1 MSFRNFN
8 LKIQS
13 LFYREKLLKIN
24 VLQNFAR
31 VCFAVLRYLNDR
43 RLTRIANKHGVFP
56 SIKVYVFVANQLAA
70 MTENV
75 DRCLAF
81 GSRLYA

>member
-8 LKIQS
+8 LKFQS
-13 LFYREKLLKIN
+13 LFYRKKLLKIN
-24 VLQNFAR
+24 VLHNFAR
-31 VCFAVLRYLNDR
+31 VCFAILRYLNNR
-43 RLTRIANKHGVFP
+43 RLTRIANNHGVFP
-56 SIKVYVFVANQLAA
+56 SIKVHVFVANQLAA

-81 GSRLYA
+81 GGRLYA

>member
-13 LFYREKLLKIN
+13 LFYREKLLKIK
-24 VLQNFAR
+24 VLQNFTR
-31 VCFAVLRYLNDR
+31 VYFAVLRYLNDR
-43 RLTRIANKHGVFP
+43 RLTRIANNHGVF
-56 SIKVYVFVANQLAA
+56 SSVKVYVFVANQLAA

>member
-13 LFYREKLLKIN
+13 LFYCEKLLNIN

-43 RLTRIANKHGVFP
+43 RLTRIANKHGVF
-56 SIKVYVFVANQLAA
+56 SSVKVHVFVANKLSA

-75 DRCLAF
+75 DRCLAL

>member
-24 VLQNFAR
+24 VLQNLAR

-56 SIKVYVFVANQLAA
+56 SVKVYVFVANQLATMA
-70 MTENV
+70 ENI
-75 DRCLAF
+75 DCYLAL

>member
-1 MSFRNFN
+1 MSFRNIN
-8 LKIQS
+8 LKFQS
-13 LFYREKLLKIN
+13 LFYCEKLLKIN
-24 VLQNFAR
+24 VLQDFAR
-31 VCFAVLRYLNDR
+31 VYFAILRYLNDR

-56 SIKVYVFVANQLAA
+56 SVKVYVFVANQLAA
-70 MTENV
+70 MAVNI

>member
-1 MSFRNFN
+1 MSFWNFN

-24 VLQNFAR
+24 VLHNFAR
-31 VCFAVLRYLNDR
+31 VYLAILRYFYDR
-43 RLTRIANKHGVFP
+43 RLTRIANKHGVF
-56 SIKVYVFVANQLAA
+56 SSVKVYVFVANQLAA
-70 MTENV
+70 MTENI
-75 DRCLAF
+75 DRCLAL

>member
-31 VCFAVLRYLNDR
+31 VYFAVLRYLNDR
-43 RLTRIANKHGVFP
+43 RLTRIAHNHGVF
-56 SIKVYVFVANQLAA
+56 SSVKVHVFVANQLAA
-70 MTENV
+70 MTENI

-81 GSRLYA
+81 GS

>member
-13 LFYREKLLKIN
+13 LFYRKKLLKIK

-31 VCFAVLRYLNDR
+31 VYFAVLRYLNDR
-43 RLTRIANKHGVFP
+43 RLTRIAHNHVVFP
-56 SIKVYVFVANQLAA
+56 SIKVHVFVANQLAA

>member
-13 LFYREKLLKIN
+13 LFYREKLLKIK
-24 VLQNFAR
+24 VLQNFTR
-31 VCFAVLRYLNDR
+31 VFFAILRYLNDR
-43 RLTRIANKHGVFP
+43 RLTRIAHNHDVF
-56 SIKVYVFVANQLAA
+56 SSVKVYVFVTNQLAA
-70 MTENV
+70 MAVNI

>member
-31 VCFAVLRYLNDR
+31 VYFAVLRYLNDR
-43 RLTRIANKHGVFP
+43 RLTRIANKYGVF
-56 SIKVYVFVANQLAA
+56 SSVKVYVFVANQLAA

-75 DRCLAF
+75 DRSLAF
-81 GSRLYA
+81 GS

>member
-1 MSFRNFN
+1 MSFWNFN

-13 LFYREKLLKIN
+13 LFYREKLLKIR

-31 VCFAVLRYLNDR
+31 VCFAILHYLNDR
-43 RLTRIANKHGVFP
+43 RLTRIANNHGVFS
-56 SIKVYVFVANQLAA
+56 SIKVHVFVANQLTA

>member
-1 MSFRNFN
+1 MSFRNIN

-43 RLTRIANKHGVFP
+43 RLTRIANNHGVFP
-56 SIKVYVFVANQLAA
+56 SVKVYVFVANQLAA
-70 MTENV
+70 MTENI
-75 DRCLAF
+75 DRSFAF

>member
-13 LFYREKLLKIN
+13 LFYCEKLLKIN
-24 VLQNFAR
+24 VLHNFAR
-31 VCFAVLRYLNDR
+31 VYFAVLRYLNDR
-43 RLTRIANKHGVFP
+43 RLTRIANNHVVF
-56 SIKVYVFVANQLAA
+56 SSVKVHVFVANQLAA

-75 DRCLAF
+75 EPCL
-81 GSRLYA
+81 R

>member
-13 LFYREKLLKIN
+13 LFYREKLLKIK

-43 RLTRIANKHGVFP
+43 RLTRIANNYVVF
-56 SIKVYVFVANQLAA
+56 STVKVHAFVANEFAA
-70 MTENV
+70 MAENI
-75 DRCLAF
+75 DRSFAV